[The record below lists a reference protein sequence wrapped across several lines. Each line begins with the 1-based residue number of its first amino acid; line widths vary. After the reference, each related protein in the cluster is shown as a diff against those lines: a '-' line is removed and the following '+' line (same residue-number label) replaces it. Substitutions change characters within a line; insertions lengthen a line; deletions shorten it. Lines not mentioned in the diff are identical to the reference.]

1 MNDFIKENKEMEI
14 EEEEEEEEINKTL
27 IKKNQSKL
35 IPIKD
40 RLTSRFL
47 TKYEK
52 AKVIG
57 ERAIQISNGE
67 EVYID
72 IPEGIWD
79 PLLIAE
85 IELKQRKIPFIIRR
99 YLPDGEFEEFQVTGL
114 HANVMR
120 ELYKI
125 KCPNGTETHEF
136 KQYADVARNGTIV
149 FVIMGEQVS
158 IISPCKLTEK
168 QAATQRQKICEA
180 NGYFELYAYLFGEG
194 FAQKIN
200 SGYMME
206 RGTYLTWVRR
216 LCHIERTNQTYR

>member
-14 EEEEEEEEINKTL
+14 EEEEEEEKINKTL

-57 ERAIQISNGE
+57 ERAIQISNGK

-85 IELKQRKIPFIIRR
+85 MELKQKKIPFIIRR
-99 YLPDGEFEEFQVTGL
+99 YLPDGEYEDWDI
-114 HANVMR
+114 N
-120 ELYKI
+120 ELI
-125 KCPNGTETHEF
+125 F
-136 KQYADVARNGTIV
+136 D
-149 FVIMGEQVS
+149 
-158 IISPCKLTEK
+158 
-168 QAATQRQKICEA
+168 
-180 NGYFELYAYLFGEG
+180 
-194 FAQKIN
+194 
-200 SGYMME
+200 
-206 RGTYLTWVRR
+206 
-216 LCHIERTNQTYR
+216 